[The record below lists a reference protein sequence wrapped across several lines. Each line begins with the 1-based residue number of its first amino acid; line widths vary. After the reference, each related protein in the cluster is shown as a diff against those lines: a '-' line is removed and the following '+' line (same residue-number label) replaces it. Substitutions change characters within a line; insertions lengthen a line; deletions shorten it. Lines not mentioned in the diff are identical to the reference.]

1 MFIFKVNLIFC
12 LISLDNN
19 LSQVLE
25 LNKPTLV
32 SVKGDD
38 LLSKKLSADKRKH
51 QIQQAAKEI
60 FLKKGFDRTVMKDI
74 MEATGLSRGGLYHHY
89 SSTTEILCDILK
101 TGNQQRID
109 TMEKTFDQSTE
120 RSSTVLAQLTVDKML
135 AYNDYLRI
143 YVMFLS
149 ELKND
154 QSLIELHDQLKA
166 MSIANIQELLKQFNY
181 PPLPDNQYEFLTNLI
196 NTFLVGCDVLGVREN
211 FNKQRS
217 ALVCMLKTYFDT
229 INESEEKQ

>member
-74 MEATGLSRGGLYHHY
+74 MEATGLSRG
-89 SSTTEILCDILK
+89 
-101 TGNQQRID
+101 
-109 TMEKTFDQSTE
+109 
-120 RSSTVLAQLTVDKML
+120 
-135 AYNDYLRI
+135 
-143 YVMFLS
+143 
-149 ELKND
+149 
-154 QSLIELHDQLKA
+154 
-166 MSIANIQELLKQFNY
+166 
-181 PPLPDNQYEFLTNLI
+181 
-196 NTFLVGCDVLGVREN
+196 
-211 FNKQRS
+211 
-217 ALVCMLKTYFDT
+217 
-229 INESEEKQ
+229 